1 MLLIEIVMGQKE
13 KRKKVVNTK
22 VVNTKVVNTKVV
34 NTKVPINEIEAK
46 MCKDSVI
53 QKKNQHCKIQIQPF
67 FKSKKL

>member
-13 KRKKVVNTK
+13 KRK
-22 VVNTKVVNTKVV
+22 KVVNTKVV